1 MKNVILIEPIQSG
14 VHVFQRFTL
23 PRLGLPLLGALAKRE
38 LDITPRIYFEQYNRL
53 DWKTISQ
60 ADLVGISTITPTATD
75 AYQVLEKVKQL
86 GDIPVVMGGPHV
98 TFLTDEA
105 LSRGADYVVR
115 GEGEET
121 FIELL
126 RHLGGDGASSIALPA
141 SLIVRTELSCTTR
154 TVPASTT
161 SPLFPG
167 PDLTLIEGY
176 ERIKTIPIMT
186 SRGCPYRCNFCSV
199 TSIFGH
205 KYRFRNTEDVIE
217 EIKFQHAAHPKSSI
231 FFYDDNFAANA
242 SHTKEMLRE
251 MQRLD
256 ITPRWSAQARVDVA
270 RDRELMSLMQETH
283 CTYLYLGLES
293 VNPATLEYYHKSQ
306 TVEDIAEAVRVI
318 HEHKISVHGMFVLGS
333 EEDDVKSLKETVKF
347 AKKAH
352 IDTVQFLAL
361 IPLPG
366 TEVYQ
371 EMKEQDRILSYDWA
385 KYDGHHVVFQP
396 ARMAQYALQ
405 KWCPSKAM
413 RSFYSWWE
421 VTKLALRFKWRCM
434 VIRIFANRAIKRW
447 KADNSEWSNDLKLRY
462 KQKKKDLKA
471 DLKLRYKQL
480 KKEFKAE
487 INGGYLQAGVV
498 RISPKP
504 ACLCERSRPVIASE
518 ADLSLRAKPS
528 VFASEADLSLRAKRS
543 NLSGT

>member
-38 LDITPRIYFEQYNRL
+38 LDITPRIYFEQYNHL

-105 LSRGADYVVR
+105 LGKGADYVVR
-115 GEGEET
+115 GEGEGT

-126 RHLGGDGASSIALPA
+126 RHLRGDGASLDSIAGLSYREDGAFLHNPDRPRIDDLSSLPW
-141 SLIVRTELSCTTR
+141 
-154 TVPASTT
+154 
-161 SPLFPG
+161 
-167 PDLTLIEGY
+167 PDLTLIEGH

-186 SRGCPYRCNFCSV
+186 SRGCPHKCNFCSV

-231 FFYDDNFAANA
+231 FFYDDNFTANA

-256 ITPRWSAQARVDVA
+256 IMPRWSAQARVDIA
-270 RDRELMSLMQETH
+270 RDPELMSLMQETH

-396 ARMAQYALQ
+396 ARMASTL
-405 KWCPSKAM
+405 C
-413 RSFYSWWE
+413 RSGAPARPCAAS
-421 VTKLALRFKWRCM
+421 TP
-434 VIRIFANRAIKRW
+434 
-447 KADNSEWSNDLKLRY
+447 
-462 KQKKKDLKA
+462 
-471 DLKLRYKQL
+471 
-480 KKEFKAE
+480 
-487 INGGYLQAGVV
+487 GG
-498 RISPKP
+498 R
-504 ACLCERSRPVIASE
+504 
-518 ADLSLRAKPS
+518 
-528 VFASEADLSLRAKRS
+528 
-543 NLSGT
+543 

>member
-14 VHVFQRFTL
+14 AHVFLRHTL

-38 LDITPRIYFEQYNRL
+38 LNITPRIYFEQYNHL
-53 DWKTISQ
+53 DWKAISQ

-75 AYQVLEKVKQL
+75 AYRVLEKVKQL

-105 LSRGADYVVR
+105 LGKGADYVAR

-126 RHLGGDGASSIALPA
+126 RHLGGDGVSLEDIAGLSYREDGTFLHNPDRPRIDDLSSLPW
-141 SLIVRTELSCTTR
+141 
-154 TVPASTT
+154 
-161 SPLFPG
+161 
-167 PDLTLIEGY
+167 PDLNLIEGR
-176 ERIKTIPIMT
+176 ERIKTIPMMT

-205 KYRFRNTEDVIE
+205 KYRFRDTQDVIE
-217 EIKFQHAAHPKSSI
+217 ELKFLNSTYPKSSL
-231 FFYDDNFAANA
+231 FFYDDNFTANA
-242 SHTKEMLRE
+242 PHTKELLRE
-251 MQRLD
+251 MERLN
-256 ITPRWSAQARVDVA
+256 IPRHWSAQARVDIA
-270 RDRELMSLMQETH
+270 RDPELMSLMKKSH

-293 VNPATLEYYHKSQ
+293 VNPATLESYQKSQ
-306 TVEDIAEAVRVI
+306 TVEDISEAVRVI

-333 EEDDVKSLKETVKF
+333 DEDDVKSLKETVKF

-366 TEVYQ
+366 TEVYHD
-371 EMKEQDRILSYDWA
+371 MKEQDRILSYEWE

-396 ARMAQYALQ
+396 GRMAQYDLQ
-405 KWCPSKAM
+405 KWGPNKAM
-413 RSFYSWWE
+413 LSFYSFWE
-421 VTKLALRFKWRCM
+421 ATKQGLRFKWRNM
-434 VIRIFANRAIKRW
+434 AIRIFANRALKRW
-447 KADNSEWSNDLKLRY
+447 KVDNSEWLHDIKLRY
-462 KQKKKDLKA
+462 KQKKKNLKA

-480 KKEFKAE
+480 KKDFKAE
-487 INGGYLQAGVV
+487 SKGGYLQPE
-498 RISPKP
+498 SFP
-504 ACLCERSRPVIASE
+504 E
-518 ADLSLRAKPS
+518 
-528 VFASEADLSLRAKRS
+528 
-543 NLSGT
+543 

>member
-53 DWKTISQ
+53 DWKAISQ
-60 ADLVGISTITPTATD
+60 ADLVGISAITPTATD
-75 AYQVLEKVKQL
+75 AYRVLEKVKQL

-105 LSRGADYVVR
+105 LGKGADYVVR

-121 FIELL
+121 FIDLL
-126 RHLGGDGASSIALPA
+126 RHLGGDGVSLDGIAGLSYREDGTFLHNPDRPRIDDLSSLPW
-141 SLIVRTELSCTTR
+141 
-154 TVPASTT
+154 
-161 SPLFPG
+161 
-167 PDLTLIEGY
+167 PDLTLIEGH

-186 SRGCPYRCNFCSV
+186 SRGCPHRCNFCSV

-205 KYRFRNTEDVIE
+205 KYRFRDTEDVIAE
-217 EIKFQHAAHPKSSI
+217 LQHYQCTHPKDSV
-231 FFYDDNFAANA
+231 FFYDDNFTANA
-242 SHTKEMLRE
+242 AHTKEMLRE

-256 ITPRWSAQARVDVA
+256 IPRRWSAQTRVDIA
-270 RDRELMSLMQETH
+270 RDPELMNLMQETH

-293 VNPATLEYYHKSQ
+293 VNPATLEVFNKSQ
-306 TVEDIAEAVRVI
+306 TVEDISEAVRVI

-333 EEDDVKSLKETVKF
+333 DEDDVKSLKETVKF

-371 EMKEQDRILSYDWA
+371 EMKEQDRILSYDWE

-405 KWCPSKAM
+405 KRGPNESM
-413 RSFYSWWE
+413 LSFYSFWE
-421 VTKLALRFKWRCM
+421 ATKLGLRFKWRSM

-447 KADNSEWSNDLKLRY
+447 KADNAEWLHDLKHRY
-462 KQKKKDLKA
+462 KRKRKDLKA
-471 DLKLRYKQL
+471 DLKLRYRQL
-480 KKEFKAE
+480 KKDFKAE
-487 INGGYLQAGVV
+487 KEGGY
-498 RISPKP
+498 IHS
-504 ACLCERSRPVIASE
+504 RSH
-518 ADLSLRAKPS
+518 PS
-528 VFASEADLSLRAKRS
+528 KSA
-543 NLSGT
+543 